1 MSFYLIEFSQPI
13 KITCLFGLMVTIEVF
28 KVGNKLY
35 LEMRIG

>member
-13 KITCLFGLMVTIEVF
+13 KITCLFAFVVTLEIF

-35 LEMRIG
+35 LEMHIG